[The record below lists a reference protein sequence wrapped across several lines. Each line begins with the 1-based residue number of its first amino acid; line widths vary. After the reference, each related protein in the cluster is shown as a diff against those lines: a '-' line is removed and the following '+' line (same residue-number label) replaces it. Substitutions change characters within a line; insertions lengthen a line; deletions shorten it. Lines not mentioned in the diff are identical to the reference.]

1 MPPAAVGAGMAGA
14 RRGPRRDGAA
24 AGVGRGSRSAAGSTA
39 GGRGLAVLGRGVA
52 AAVPLGAVVRVLE
65 RGVVLAIG
73 GKDSSGSVRDCP
85 LSSRWVGRGS
95 GVGYS
100 GRSPSDSRAVSHR
113 REALA
118 SL

>member
-73 GKDSSGSVRDCP
+73 GKDSSGSVRDRP
-85 LSSRWVGRGS
+85 LGGRRGRRPS
-95 GVGYS
+95 GG
-100 GRSPSDSRAVSHR
+100 GCAVR
-113 REALA
+113 LP
-118 SL
+118 